1 MFLGA
6 VPTWNWL
13 LLLLLPA
20 APPATGTRS
29 LHFMTEFDH
38 YWPFSI
44 FQTGDPS
51 NETTTSSNPYPL
63 AHRCN
68 RTQYP
73 TEPAF
78 FYSARKAT
86 HEDQKCQRTHR
97 LHPLLQHLHPGRASL
112 ADRAR
117 SAANSERWCN
127 ACCSARTAFIANE
140 RASSST
146 LGKEGTTVQRCKQ
159 RRGR

>member
-20 APPATGTRS
+20 APPATWY
-29 LHFMTEFDH
+29 EIA
-38 YWPFSI
+38 PFYDRVCPPLAI
-44 FQTGDPS
+44 FNFQTGDPS

-86 HEDQKCQRTHR
+86 HEDPKCQLTHP
-97 LHPLLQHLHPGRASL
+97 LHPLPHHLHPGRASS

-117 SAANSERWCN
+117 SAANSGRWCS
-127 ACCSARTAFIANE
+127 ACCSACTAFTATE
-140 RASSST
+140 GASSST
-146 LGKEGTTVQRCKQ
+146 LGKEGTVVQR
-159 RRGR
+159 